1 MPAIPKDSSLIP
13 ITFFTKSEYYQDL
26 IKRISQTSSGD
37 RVSLTTM
44 SFDPRVP
51 EVNNLLKELYAAAKR
66 GVNTSLAV
74 DAYTFLLNHNKT
86 PTSFWLTKNLPRR
99 LSLVLQTRLNSL
111 KELEACGGSY
121 SILNKP
127 GRRFGNPFAGR
138 SHIKCA
144 VINEYVYLGGC
155 NLTTPKDID
164 LMIGIEDK
172 NTANWLF
179 ELTNKIHRN
188 SSTKFAMQNIDQEFQ
203 IDNKTTLLVD
213 SGKSKQSVIFDTAL
227 KLIDHAQKSILITC
241 QFFPNAITTKHLIKA
256 HKRGVEVNVIYNRPG
271 KHVPPYNVLHQFVV
285 WREKLRTPGDLFKG
299 QLSKKHPF
307 IHAKLIATDQGAII
321 GSHNFISAGV
331 IFGTAE
337 IALIRR
343 DPSFAKEAIACI
355 NHALE
360 ANKLA

>member
-144 VINEYVYLGGC
+144 VINEYVYLGG
-155 NLTTPKDID
+155 
-164 LMIGIEDK
+164 
-172 NTANWLF
+172 
-179 ELTNKIHRN
+179 
-188 SSTKFAMQNIDQEFQ
+188 
-203 IDNKTTLLVD
+203 
-213 SGKSKQSVIFDTAL
+213 
-227 KLIDHAQKSILITC
+227 
-241 QFFPNAITTKHLIKA
+241 
-256 HKRGVEVNVIYNRPG
+256 
-271 KHVPPYNVLHQFVV
+271 
-285 WREKLRTPGDLFKG
+285 
-299 QLSKKHPF
+299 
-307 IHAKLIATDQGAII
+307 
-321 GSHNFISAGV
+321 
-331 IFGTAE
+331 
-337 IALIRR
+337 
-343 DPSFAKEAIACI
+343 
-355 NHALE
+355 
-360 ANKLA
+360 